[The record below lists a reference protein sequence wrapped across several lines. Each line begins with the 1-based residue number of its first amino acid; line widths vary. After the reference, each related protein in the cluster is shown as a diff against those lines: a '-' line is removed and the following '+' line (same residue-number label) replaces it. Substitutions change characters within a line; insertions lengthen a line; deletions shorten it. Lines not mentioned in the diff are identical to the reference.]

1 MSQWRDGQAE
11 DAEGP
16 ARPNRRIDSPLSW
29 SIPFGRIA
37 RIEIRLHLLLPLFLL
52 IELLRSWV
60 GHSAL
65 GPLDTS
71 IALACLFLSLLLHE
85 LGHCFVCR
93 RLGGSAD
100 EVLLWPLG
108 GLAGCHPPHDWRSHF
123 WTSAAGP
130 LVNLALLAFAAA
142 CLAATGA
149 AWLGVAIPHPLRPWS
164 GLEAIGDRAV
174 LRAFFLLGWVNSILL
189 LLNLVP
195 MLPLDGGRMLQALLW
210 RRRGAVDAT
219 LLAVRVGFVSAVV
232 LAAGGLLLDRLLLLG
247 LAVLGGIWC
256 WQVARQLQE
265 REGEGAVGDALPAG
279 AFAAGGSAW
288 SELSPPPAN
297 REELRAERRRR
308 EREAA
313 ALAERRELDRILDK
327 IAAKGMRSLTLRE
340 RWGLWRA
347 TRRRRRRRSEPGR
360 GDRYTSRP

>member
-1 MSQWRDGQAE
+1 MSSWRDGPGE
-11 DAEGP
+11 DSEGL
-16 ARPNRRIDSPLSW
+16 ARRSRRIDSPLDW

-52 IELLRSWV
+52 IELLRSWL
-60 GHSAL
+60 GHSGL

-71 IALACLFLSLLLHE
+71 IALACLLLSLLLHE
-85 LGHCFVCR
+85 LGHCLVCR
-93 RLGGSAD
+93 RLGGTAD

-130 LVNLALLAFAAA
+130 LVNLLLVAFAAG

-149 AWLGVAIPHPLRPWS
+149 PWLGAAIPHPLQPRI
-164 GLEAIGDRAV
+164 GLDAIGDRAV

-195 MLPLDGGRMLQALLW
+195 MLPLDGGRMVQALLW
-210 RRRGAVDAT
+210 RTRGAVGAT
-219 LLAVRVGFVSAVV
+219 LAAVRVGFVSAVA
-232 LAAGGLLLDRLLLLG
+232 LAAAGLLLDRLLLLG

-256 WQVARQLQE
+256 WQVSRQLQE
-265 REGEGAVGDALPAG
+265 REGEGAIGDALPAG
-279 AFAAGGSAW
+279 AFAAAGSAW
-288 SELSPPPAN
+288 GELSSTPPN
-297 REELRAERRRR
+297 REELTAERRQR

-327 IAAKGMRSLTLRE
+327 IAARGMRSLTLRE

-347 TRRRRRRRSEPGR
+347 TRRRRRRSGPGH